1 MPRRLLWSTST
12 PFDPAVSLDPRLRR
26 KHSRCPGATFLEKP
40 RASCAL
46 GGALATV
53 CALPRTVPI
62 LHASPGCGGMTSV
75 SNSGASGY
83 LGSGYCGGNSIP
95 TSAIGEQEVVFGGAD
110 RLAEQMRTT
119 AEVIDADLFA
129 VITGCTAEIVGDDV
143 LAVVRDYNNA
153 KGRPPAIFISGAGF
167 KGDSLWGYDAA
178 LESLFLNYVA
188 PTTERIKGQVNLW
201 GVPPAQDVWWYGNL
215 LEIRRVLEGLGLRV
229 NTFFTSQDRLPDIRQ
244 SASAE
249 LNIVLSPV
257 HGVQASPS
265 VRRNTQDAVLVPT
278 DLPIG
283 AKATRAFLSDL
294 SQRLHLDADVV
305 NRFLKQEDDLYY
317 HAFNRL
323 ADAYSDIDLQRYAV
337 VIGTIDYAHALT
349 RFVNHE
355 LGWLTELVVV
365 TEFVAEQERSSLR
378 KRFENIVATPNH
390 TVVFETDT
398 SQIAGHLAERWPGPT
413 GSKYHHAFSPA
424 FVLGSRIDRDFAD
437 SIGAGHLSVSYP
449 VSNRVVLTR
458 GYAGYNGGLSL
469 VEDIYSVVLA
479 GR

>member
-1 MPRRLLWSTST
+1 M
-12 PFDPAVSLDPRLRR
+12 
-26 KHSRCPGATFLEKP
+26 
-40 RASCAL
+40 
-46 GGALATV
+46 ATV

-95 TSAIGEQEVVFGGAD
+95 TSAIGEQEVVFGGVD

-143 LAVVRDYNNA
+143 LAVVRDYNSA
-153 KGRPPAIFISGAGF
+153 KSGPPAIYISGAGF

-178 LESLFLNYVA
+178 LEALFRHYVA
-188 PTTERIKGQVNLW
+188 HTTDRVKGLVNVW
-201 GVPPAQDVWWYGNL
+201 GLPPAQDVWWYGNL
-215 LEIRRVLEGLGLRV
+215 LEIRRLLEGLGLRV
-229 NTFFTSQDRLPDIRQ
+229 NTFFTSQDHLSDIRT

-257 HGVQASPS
+257 HGVLAAQAFEETHKTPYLS
-265 VRRNTQDAVLVPT
+265 T

-283 AKATRAFLSDL
+283 AKATRAFLTEL
-294 SQRLHLDADVV
+294 SQRIHLDAEVV
-305 NRFLKQEDDLYY
+305 ERYLTQQDALYY

-365 TEFVAEQERSSLR
+365 TDFVPDKERNTLR
-378 KRFENIVATPNH
+378 KRFDSVLESPDD

-398 SQIAGHLAERWPGPT
+398 SQIAGHLAARWPGPN
-413 GSKYHHAFSPA
+413 GSKYHHALSPA

-437 SIGAGHLSVSYP
+437 TIGAGHLAVSYP
-449 VSNRVVLTR
+449 VSNRVVLNR
-458 GYAGYNGGLSL
+458 GYAGYNGALSL